1 MNEWLVATIL
11 GLIQG
16 TLEWLPVSS
25 EGSVALALT
34 AMDVGESAVADTQFA
49 LFLHVGTALAAT
61 VYYRA
66 DVADVLRDVPDWRPR
81 TAFETDADLS
91 FLAIATL
98 ASFATGGVAYLTL
111 ETVVSSISGGA
122 FVALIGALLVGTGV
136 LQKVAERGEDPGA
149 SEERTDGGSTR
160 EQPLESRSD
169 VTLLDA
175 LLVGSLQGLA
185 ILPGVSRSGTTVS
198 VLLLRGHPG
207 ESSLRLSFLLSIPA
221 ALAAGALVLVE
232 VGIPSIAPGPAALA
246 LSISAV
252 VGYLTVGALVALVR
266 RVAFWG
272 VCVGFGGLA
281 VVGGTLLL
289 V

>member
-11 GLIQG
+11 GVIQG

-34 AMDVGESAVADTQFA
+34 AMDVSESAVADTQFA
-49 LFLHVGTALAAT
+49 LFLHLGTALAAT

-66 DVADVLRDVPDWRPR
+66 DVGDVLRDVPDWRPR
-81 TAFETDADLS
+81 TAFETEADLS
-91 FLAIATL
+91 FLAVATL

-122 FVALIGALLVGTGV
+122 FVALIGALLVGTGI
-136 LQKVAERGEDPGA
+136 LQKFAEGNDGPAAPQPVEAP
-149 SEERTDGGSTR
+149 SE
-160 EQPLESRSD
+160 

-198 VLLLRGHPG
+198 ALLLRGHPG

-232 VGIPSIAPGPAALA
+232 VGIPSISPGPALLALA
-246 LSISAV
+246 LSAV
-252 VGYLTVGALVALVR
+252 VGYLTVGALVSLVK

-272 VCVGFGGLA
+272 VCVGFGSLA
-281 VVGGTLLL
+281 VVGGVL
-289 V
+289 VLVV